1 MEIFRK
7 VRRIAVRVG
16 LVGLHFKGY
25 WLVALT
31 IKVAFLTFKFSD
43 YLFNFHKTG

>member
-1 MEIFRK
+1 MKIFRK
-7 VRRIAVRVG
+7 AGRIAVRVG

-31 IKVAFLTFKFSD
+31 IKIDFSD
-43 YLFNFHKTG
+43 V